1 MPLGSTYYE
10 IWWIQRCLLCPAPK
24 QEGGRPQRPSDG
36 SAASCFL
43 AAVVSEISKMH
54 ADHFHVN
61 TRRDDVPRPG
71 FSGGFR
77 FFLPAIVL
85 VTECAFYRNCLSPVH
100 RFCWGWLA
108 SRPREAARSRGNL
121 LSGPQSLI
129 LTWAHGP
136 QRSFK
141 ASLGATAELL
151 GTLDFLI
158 VKRIKTNPASGHLV
172 TLWRKHLEETRQ
184 ECFLFWI

>member
-1 MPLGSTYYE
+1 MKFGEFNAVSSVLPPSRRGDPRGPVMAQRLPVFLLLLFPKLAKCMLTISMSTQGE
-10 IWWIQRCLLCPAPK
+10 MTSHIPA
-24 QEGGRPQRPSDG
+24 S
-36 SAASCFL
+36 L
-43 AAVVSEISKMH
+43 AA
-54 ADHFHVN
+54 F
-61 TRRDDVPRPG
+61 G
-71 FSGGFR
+71 FVC
-77 FFLPAIVL
+77 LPAIVL

-100 RFCWGWLA
+100 TFCWGWLA
-108 SRPREAARSRGNL
+108 SRPRATRSHGNL

-136 QRSFK
+136 QGSFK

-158 VKRIKTNPASGHLV
+158 VKRIKTSPASGHLV

-184 ECFLFWI
+184 ECFLFRI